1 MNKID
6 YLIKKMCAE
15 NVKKYAIEDIC
26 KVTRGRVISKNELS
40 EKRGEYP
47 VYSSQTLNNG
57 VFGKIN
63 TYDYDGEYIQ
73 WTTDGANAGSI
84 FYRNGKFSVTNV
96 CGLLKIKD
104 EYLKLIRTDYLAYL
118 LSMKSKEYVNYSTSN
133 PKLMSNVM
141 SKISVI
147 IPPIE
152 VQEEVV
158 KILDKFSE
166 LEVELEVELEA
177 RKKQY
182 QYWYKRIFKLN
193 EFETYKMT
201 DIFNLKNGF
210 TPSKSNEEF
219 WKNGLIPWFRMEDIR
234 ERGGILSD
242 AKQHVTKEATKG
254 NIFPKNSIII
264 STSAT
269 IGVHAL
275 ITTESLSNQRFTY
288 LILKDEYKNKIDMK
302 YIYYYCFL
310 LDQYCLENLNKGN
323 FASVDMNAFKKF
335 EFKIPSLKEQKR
347 IVNILD
353 KFDKLI
359 NNISEGLPGEI
370 KLRRKQYEYYRNKLL
385 NFKEVIA

>member
-1 MNKID
+1 MSKIND
-6 YLIKKMCAE
+6 LINKMCPDGVE
-15 NVKKYAIEDIC
+15 YRKL
-26 KVTRGRVISKNELS
+26 NEL
-40 EKRGEYP
+40 
-47 VYSSQTLNNG
+47 L
-57 VFGKIN
+57 
-63 TYDYDGEYIQ
+63 EYIQ
-73 WTTDGANAGSI
+73 PTKYIVKNT
-84 FYRNGKFSVTNV
+84 
-96 CGLLKIKD
+96 
-104 EYLKLIRTDYLAYL
+104 
-118 LSMKSKEYVNYSTSN
+118 NYSNNYNIPVLTAGQTFILGYTNEKTGIYKASKKNPVIIFDDFTTSN
-133 PKLMSNVM
+133 HFVEFDFKVKSSAMKILIPKTKDSFKFIYYCMENITYIPKEHSRQWIQTF
-141 SKISVI
+141 SEFKIPL
-147 IPPIE
+147 PPIK
-152 VQEEVV
+152 VQEKIVE
-158 KILDKFSE
+158 ILDKFSE
-166 LEVELEVELEA
+166 LETELETELEA
-177 RKKQY
+177 RKRQY
-182 QYWYKRIFKLN
+182 QYWYKKIFKLN
-193 EFETYKMT
+193 QFETYKMT

-210 TPSKSNEEF
+210 TPSKSNDMF

-234 ERGGILSD
+234 EKGGILSD
-242 AKQHVTKEATKG
+242 AVQHVTKEAAKG
-254 NIFPKNSIII
+254 NIFPKNSIIV

>member
-1 MNKID
+1 
-6 YLIKKMCAE
+6 
-15 NVKKYAIEDIC
+15 
-26 KVTRGRVISKNELS
+26 
-40 EKRGEYP
+40 
-47 VYSSQTLNNG
+47 
-57 VFGKIN
+57 
-63 TYDYDGEYIQ
+63 
-73 WTTDGANAGSI
+73 
-84 FYRNGKFSVTNV
+84 
-96 CGLLKIKD
+96 
-104 EYLKLIRTDYLAYL
+104 
-118 LSMKSKEYVNYSTSN
+118 
-133 PKLMSNVM
+133 
-141 SKISVI
+141 
-147 IPPIE
+147 
-152 VQEEVV
+152 
-158 KILDKFSE
+158 
-166 LEVELEVELEA
+166 
-177 RKKQY
+177 
-182 QYWYKRIFKLN
+182 
-193 EFETYKMT
+193 MT

-210 TPSKSNEEF
+210 TPSKSNDMF

-234 ERGGILSD
+234 EKGGILSD
-242 AKQHVTKEATKG
+242 AIQHVTKEAAKG
-254 NIFPKNSIII
+254 NIFPKNSIIV